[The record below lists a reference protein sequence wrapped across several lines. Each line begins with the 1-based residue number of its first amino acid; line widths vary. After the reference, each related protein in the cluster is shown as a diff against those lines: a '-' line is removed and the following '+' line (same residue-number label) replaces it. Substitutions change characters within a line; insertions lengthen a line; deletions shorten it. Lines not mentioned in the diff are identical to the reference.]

1 MENNEQ
7 TKELKKYNISSNL
20 KKIVNLLFFSIE
32 FILSIAL
39 GVFLYKYICI
49 KNYEGITNVAYL
61 VGLILMII
69 LILTIII
76 VNYLKNKDKIEKVFL
91 SFMIPIGI
99 MFLIFMVPTYVP
111 DEYAHIWKSYEIS
124 EGTLITP
131 INEEGISHTEV
142 PQFFKT
148 NIIRIMNKY
157 SDMNDAIKQDTDY
170 NNKVEVETTAQGY
183 CPVLYIFSS
192 IGLFISRTIGLN
204 GILAQYVARLF
215 NFIVFLIFSYY
226 SIKIIP
232 FGKLLLS
239 CILFIPMVLQQAVSV
254 SADCIVNSVCI
265 FFIAY
270 NMYLLFKD
278 KEITK
283 FEIFSYILLSLIIGV
298 AKIVYIP
305 LVALSLLLIGTSKI
319 TKKNKILMIS
329 ISIIATTIVA
339 CSWYI
344 FSARYTG
351 NAAYLEANN
360 VNSVEQIKL
369 LIKYPIHILTVIGRT
384 IYNQGESYL
393 YMMMGSYLGWLEIN
407 IPLITIIGFIIL
419 VMLSIYFE
427 NNKVALNKKE
437 KIWTMLIFIVGVVLV
452 LMALYVGW
460 SSVGADEVAGIQGR
474 YFIPIILLPLL
485 CLSKK
490 ENYVEIKNINLTMMT
505 ILSLLDCYVIYKIIM
520 FFI

>member
-7 TKELKKYNISSNL
+7 IKELKKYDISSNL
-20 KKIVNLLFFSIE
+20 KKIINLLVFPFE
-32 FILSIAL
+32 FILSLLLA
-39 GVFLYKYICI
+39 VFLYKYICI
-49 KNYEGITNVAYL
+49 KKYEEITNTIYL
-61 VGLILMII
+61 IGT
-69 LILTIII
+69 ILTTILVIGIII
-76 VNYLKNKDKIEKVFL
+76 WNYLKNKDKIEKIFM
-91 SFMIPIGI
+91 SFIIPIGM
-99 MFLIFMVPTYVP
+99 MFLIFMMPTYVP

-131 INEEGISHTEV
+131 INEEGISHTEI
-142 PQFFKT
+142 PEFFKT

-157 SDMNDAIKQDTDY
+157 NEMNDAIKQETDY
-170 NNKVEVETTAQGY
+170 NDKVEVETTAQGY
-183 CPVLYIFSS
+183 CPILYMFSS
-192 IGLFISRTIGLN
+192 IGLFISRIIGIN
-204 GILAQYVARLF
+204 GILAQYIARIF
-215 NFIVFLIFSYY
+215 NFIVFLILSYY

-239 CILFIPMVLQQAVSV
+239 CILFIPMMLQQAVSV

-265 FFIAY
+265 FFIAF
-270 NMYLLFKD
+270 NMYLLFKN

-283 FEIFSYILLSLIIGV
+283 FEMISYIILSLIIGV

-305 LVALSLLLIGTSKI
+305 LVALSFLLIGTSRI

-369 LIKYPIHILTVIGRT
+369 LLKYPIHIFTVIGKT
-384 IYNQGESYL
+384 IYKQGESYL

-427 NNKVALNKKE
+427 NNKVALNWKQ
-437 KIWTMLIFIVGVVLV
+437 KIWTILIFIVGVILV

-490 ENYVEIKNINLTMMT
+490 ENYVKIKNINLTMMT
-505 ILSLLDCYVIYKIIM
+505 MLSLLDCYVVYKIIM